1 VPDSPASVISY
12 HSGRATE
19 GIAMSMIFD
28 RYLMRRFLHVYFIL
42 FLSMYGLF
50 VIIDGFT
57 NIDDFSEGQGTGAM
71 LQSMATHYLFQSVV
85 FFDLIGSI
93 LAVTAVMVVFALLQK
108 SSEILPI
115 LAAGIPMTR
124 LLRPVVYGMGVLTL
138 GIVINQEVVLPRISH
153 FLEAPRG
160 QKATG
165 DKSVEPVYD
174 HQTQILITGRSL
186 FVREQRMEQATFVL
200 PIGEV
205 AAELTNIRA
214 KNARWFSKTP
224 DREAGWLLEGAI
236 PKFSDIHLTAGG
248 VTHVLPTEKPD
259 EIFIVTGVSFDQ
271 LYSRHSSYK
280 YLSTLDLIRR
290 IKNPSDIVSIKAQVM
305 HLHTRLVRPLLNLAC
320 VFIAVPL
327 IVRRESRSLITSFA
341 LCSVVLGA
349 MLALLQ
355 LCAYLGQVN
364 LLRADVAAWLPIIAC
379 GTVGAW
385 VSGLMQT

>member
-1 VPDSPASVISY
+1 
-12 HSGRATE
+12 
-19 GIAMSMIFD
+19 MSMIFD

-138 GIVINQEVVLPRISH
+138 GIVLNQEVVLPRISH

-214 KNARWFSKTP
+214 KNARWFPKTA

-385 VSGLMQT
+385 VSDLMQT